1 MGGLYDFLGFNDIW
15 VSQITP
21 WMDFEYCA
29 RVVIAIA
36 CGALI
41 GIERSR
47 RLKEAGIRT
56 HVIVCVGATL
66 AMIVSKYG
74 FTDLE
79 RVGGEIFM
87 GTRDADP
94 SRIAAQVISGISF
107 LGAGVIFKTGA
118 SVKGLTT
125 AAGLWVTA
133 CIGLAVGA
141 GMYVVSF
148 FTTICILL
156 LQIFMHRFTIGGD
169 ALSADLL
176 QFTVD
181 NDPDFFETLRK
192 QLTEWD
198 MQIMESEIS
207 RVKGKKVRYRMLVRG
222 TKALSQEEFYAFMD
236 SHPEIVSGS
245 NTPVK

>member
-1 MGGLYDFLGFNDIW
+1 MLELTEVLGITDKW
-15 VSQITP
+15 VSRITLG
-21 WMDFEYCA
+21 MDIEYCL
-29 RVVIAIA
+29 RVVIAVA
-36 CGALI
+36 CGAMI

-56 HVIVCVGATL
+56 HVIVCAGAAL

-79 RVGGEIFM
+79 LAGGELFA

-94 SRIAAQVISGISF
+94 SRIASQVVSGISF
-107 LGAGVIFKTGA
+107 LGAGVIFRTGA

-133 CIGLAVGA
+133 CIGLSVGA
-141 GMYVVSF
+141 GMYVVGL
-148 FTTICILL
+148 FTTICILV
-156 LQIFMHRFTIGGD
+156 LQIFMHRFTFGGD

-176 QFTVD
+176 QFTVE
-181 NDPDFFETLRK
+181 NDPDFFETLRQ
-192 QLTEWD
+192 QLAEWN

-207 RVKGKKVRYRMLVRG
+207 RIKGKKVRYRVTVRG
-222 TKALSQEEFYAFMD
+222 TESLSQDAFYEFMNK
-236 SHPEIVSGS
+236 HPEIVSGS
-245 NTPVK
+245 NTPMR